1 MPATRKSKRGDFHL
15 LQGGIDHQF
24 AIDKTDATAARDRT
38 AKGNVRDH
46 HAAEAALLAS
56 MSQRISV
63 SAESDIRT
71 DLHFIAHVPR
81 GRAGAEG
88 GRETSTRVAIGGGAT
103 LT

>member
-1 MPATRKSKRGDFHL
+1 
-15 LQGGIDHQF
+15 
-24 AIDKTDATAARDRT
+24 
-38 AKGNVRDH
+38 
-46 HAAEAALLAS
+46 LLAS